1 MFSAAASSSLLRLYV
16 QPTRNLSAII
26 MDIFQGFVNDT
37 NTAKLWLLL
46 LLNLWGCWLAN
57 WKWGSKLSCSC
68 LSAWWSVRSFVNNL
82 LYFDIGIWKYSNST
96 LFSLFLILI
105 NYWFINLWAHLEHKF
120 SGLFL
125 KFYFIFNLLLMRDHP
140 RETFYQL
147 SAFSL
152 LNLDARSFSAPFYS
166 IFSLINF

>member
-46 LLNLWGCWLAN
+46 LNLWGCWLAN
-57 WKWGSKLSCSC
+57 WKWGFKLSCSC

-82 LYFDIGIWKYSNST
+82 LYFDIGIWKYSNLT

-125 KFYFIFNLLLMRDHP
+125 KSLAISISFSICFWCETTLAKLSINFPLLASWTSTLD
-140 RETFYQL
+140 L
-147 SAFSL
+147 SL
-152 LNLDARSFSAPFYS
+152 LRFIVYFR
-166 IFSLINF
+166 